1 MFLLFPSGLSPAND
15 SGAKKKKK
23 KPKRKK
29 EKGGDQPDQAQ
40 DQSAKVTDPFPESQ
54 PHPEPFQCSLG
65 QGKSLPVLV
74 LGSWLLKKLK
84 V

>member
-1 MFLLFPSGLSPAND
+1 MMFLLFPSGLSPAND

-40 DQSAKVTDPFPESQ
+40 DQPMKVTDPFLESW
-54 PHPEPFQCSLG
+54 PCTTASR
-65 QGKSLPVLV
+65 VLNLSDV
-74 LGSWLLKKLK
+74 A
-84 V
+84 